1 MTAPDQILDRFY
13 VINMAFLSLRSRH
26 LLCETSLASRSEE
39 RSLYLQANTCYNKHL
54 LQFLDPPYYYTY
66 QYFTYV
72 SLYHYV
78 IYLQVHLLT
87 MAAIITTMTTMRMI
101 HICIRITEKKRK
113 WYPSTKPLTVQGIKR
128 LGKKSTKEHAT
139 QELLVILTHLG
150 ISCGSTRF
158 WNNKLFRASSLWS
171 LTWSPLCSKKTFF
184 SLFPF
189 SPKNSDDQGC
199 ALAIP
204 GGH

>member
-1 MTAPDQILDRFY
+1 
-13 VINMAFLSLRSRH
+13 
-26 LLCETSLASRSEE
+26 
-39 RSLYLQANTCYNKHL
+39 
-54 LQFLDPPYYYTY
+54 
-66 QYFTYV
+66 
-72 SLYHYV
+72 
-78 IYLQVHLLT
+78 

-204 GGH
+204 GGHWHLNVALGLLQKVGFFFFYPLPVKLKWSLIQQNSRSDAEDIDFEN

>member
-101 HICIRITEKKRK
+101 HICIRRTEKKKKMISFHKATNSARDQKIRK
-113 WYPSTKPLTVQGIKR
+113 EINKR
-128 LGKKSTKEHAT
+128 TCHTRTFSYFDTSGDFMWKYK
-139 QELLVILTHLG
+139 IL
-150 ISCGSTRF
+150 
-158 WNNKLFRASSLWS
+158 K
-171 LTWSPLCSKKTFF
+171 
-184 SLFPF
+184 
-189 SPKNSDDQGC
+189 
-199 ALAIP
+199 
-204 GGH
+204 